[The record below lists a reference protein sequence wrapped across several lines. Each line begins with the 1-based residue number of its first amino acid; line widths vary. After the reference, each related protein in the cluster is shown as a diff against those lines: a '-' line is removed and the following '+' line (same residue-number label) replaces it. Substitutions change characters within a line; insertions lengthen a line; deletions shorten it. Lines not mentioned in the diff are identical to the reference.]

1 MKRLIG
7 VGVGP
12 GDPELVTVKAVRVL
26 READVVLVPVLATQE
41 APGPGRAET
50 IIREYVAADRIR
62 RLEFALNDTGG
73 VTPRRAEA
81 WQAAAAAVAG
91 EFAAGA
97 TSVAFGTLGDPNLYS
112 TFSYLA
118 QTVRELVPEVTVET
132 VAGITAM
139 QDLASRA
146 GLSLAEGTEPVT
158 LVPLNGGIAALDQ
171 ALARGGAVV
180 GYKVGAAASPAPAVL
195 AARLQA
201 AGRLEG
207 AIIGARLGLEDE
219 LIAPAAALL
228 RPAPPAAAPP
238 ASAPPASAPNPTPPS
253 TDIPDIPYLS
263 TLIVPALRAP
273 GVGVGLTAR
282 PAETQASPE
291 PEVTAIP
298 STAPQQNHDDVTSSW
313 SEPPQCHIVVVEQ
326 DGDEAEPLPA
336 RGASLASQPPA
347 AEANRDD
354 VTSSRSYPGQCDIV
368 PVAAPGETTPARDG
382 SSSTGRVVFVGAG
395 PGAPDLLTERGARAI
410 QDADIVIWASSLVD
424 QRILAHAKSDAEIVD
439 SAKLPMEGVLPYYQR
454 AAQQN
459 LTVARVHSGDPSLWG
474 AVQEQLERCAELGL
488 DTEIVPGVSSF
499 TAVAAAIQRELTIPE
514 VAQSVILTRLGGGKT
529 PMPPGEQV
537 RQFARHGTT
546 MALFLSA
553 ARSGQ
558 LQEELLAG
566 GYPEDT
572 PCVVAYQVTWPDEL
586 IIHTALHDLAATVRQ
601 RKLWKHTL
609 VLVGPALATAGSRSH
624 LYHPGHF
631 HGYRK
636 ADPEARKQLRNS
648 R

>member
-1 MKRLIG
+1 MKRQSGVKRLIG

-26 READVVLVPVLATQE
+26 READAVLVPVLAGTGAE
-41 APGPGRAET
+41 PAGPGRAET
-50 IIREYVAADRIR
+50 IIRAYVGADRIR

-73 VTPRRAEA
+73 ITPRRAAA
-81 WQAAAAAVAG
+81 WQAAAAAVAE

-97 TSVAFGTLGDPNLYS
+97 DSVAFGTLGDPNLYS

-118 QTVRELVPEVTVET
+118 QAVAEIVPEVTVQT

-146 GLSLAEGTEPVT
+146 GISLAEGTEPVT

-171 ALARGGAVV
+171 ALARGGTVV

-195 AARLQA
+195 TARLQA
-201 AGRLEG
+201 AGRLE
-207 AIIGARLGLEDE
+207 AAVIGARLGLAGE
-219 LIAPAAALL
+219 LIAPAANLL
-228 RPAPPAAAPP
+228 PPAPSTSPAPAVSSAPAPGFNESDSLLDRGGRESLSTESP
-238 ASAPPASAPNPTPPS
+238 ASPQA
-253 TDIPDIPYLS
+253 DIPDIPYLS
-263 TLIVPALRAP
+263 TLIVPALRAA
-273 GVGVGLTAR
+273 GIGAGLTAR
-282 PAETQASPE
+282 PGETQAPPE
-291 PEVTAIP
+291 PEVTA
-298 STAPQQNHDDVTSSW
+298 T
-313 SEPPQCHIVVVEQ
+313 
-326 DGDEAEPLPA
+326 
-336 RGASLASQPPA
+336 PPA
-347 AEANRDD
+347 APSPNHDN
-354 VTSSRSYPGQCDIV
+354 VTSPWSGPPRCDIAVVAPPAEV
-368 PVAAPGETTPARDG
+368 PGSRDETTPARDG
-382 SSSTGRVVFVGAG
+382 SQPKGRSQPQGRVVFVGAG
-395 PGAPDLLTERGARAI
+395 PGAPDLLTQRGARAI
-410 QDADIVIWASSLVD
+410 AEADIVIWASSLVD
-424 QRILAHAKSDAEIVD
+424 QRILAHASEHAELVD
-439 SAKLPMEGVLPYYQR
+439 SAQLPMEGVLPYYER
-454 AAQQN
+454 AARDK

-488 DTEIVPGVSSF
+488 DTEIIPGVSSF

-537 RQFARHGTT
+537 REFARHGTT

-566 GYPEDT
+566 GYPKDT

-586 IIHTALHDLAATVRQ
+586 IIRTRLDTLAATIKE

-609 VLVGPALATAGSRSH
+609 VLVGPGLQTAGTRSH

-636 ADPEARKQLRNS
+636 AEPQARKQLRDTKGQT
-648 R
+648 